1 MRENANIRTVFL
13 GVGYHSFSDYYDPSI
28 LGDNSAFVS
37 PRYVFVMPVS
47 DKLKYSFMEA
57 GDFSVFYPEL
67 FTLTFRYLIDDAP
80 YDYGGFTF
88 IETQTALTDSTIEE
102 RLNDQFFSRKS
113 QNGFSSKNLRYF
125 LNIIELCSERNVELV
140 LLNTPLH
147 RKYKNGVPDS
157 FVRKFTEIL
166 NRYNLRCIDHSSL
179 QFSDSC
185 FLPDGDHLNLKGAN
199 MYTEYLKVNV
209 LQSTSVSH
217 SRSN

>member
-1 MRENANIRTVFL
+1 MQKGGRGSVSGFGSAFLQILAFWGYSNLDFKLRRLLRENANIRTVFL

-125 LNIIELCSERNVELV
+125 LNIID
-140 LLNTPLH
+140 P
-147 RKYKNGVPDS
+147 
-157 FVRKFTEIL
+157 VRKETL
-166 NRYNLRCIDHSSL
+166 SW
-179 QFSDSC
+179 SC
-185 FLPDGDHLNLKGAN
+185 
-199 MYTEYLKVNV
+199 
-209 LQSTSVSH
+209 
-217 SRSN
+217 